1 MDAVCAN
8 VFPIFLKYKKDLS
21 RYLHHRVKDEA
32 EVDDILHD
40 ILIKLHENCEKVHS
54 IKQIRSWLFTVA
66 HHRLMDFYREQKKML
81 PSITENT
88 LETAVDETEALQ
100 EIAETCLMGLAHKLP
115 ERYREPLMM
124 AEMEGISQKE
134 IAVRLGISYS
144 GAKSRVQRAR
154 EMLKEAF
161 YNCCTECL
169 TQ

>member
-1 MDAVCAN
+1 MDTVCAN
-8 VFPIFLKYKKDLS
+8 VFPIFLKYKEDLS
-21 RYLHHRVKDEA
+21 RYLFHRVKDTA
-32 EVDDILHD
+32 EVEDILHD

-66 HHRLMDFYREQKKML
+66 HHRLMDHYRQQKKMMPAL
-81 PSITENT
+81 SGQQ
-88 LETAVDETEALQ
+88 LEMAEEQTEALE
-100 EIAETCLMGLAHKLP
+100 EIAENCLMGLAHKLP

-154 EMLKEAF
+154 EMLREAF

-169 TQ
+169 AN